1 MKRPTKSVFYQDCS
15 PVGRKAIEED
25 ELSHGSNM
33 TDILSNCLLIGKSD
47 GRQIETLDGWKVQ
60 TLKIFERPNLIS
72 MDEDISSYLTKG
84 INEKYFYRYSLEC
97 KLTKE
102 NQKKL
107 AAKLKQDFNITDHYE
122 ELQSQKSILVPQI
135 VHNCKPEIQKI
146 IEQFQETIREVKSQQ
161 SKDNAEIKSGI
172 ADLKRTVSHHETH
185 SIVLIGDTGAGKSTI
200 ASWLSNDFSNEIFK
214 VSHDEDVTTNHVHQ
228 KEVRLF
234 KGTEHESLLNTTLQ
248 ILDSPGLGN
257 TAMDKDGI
265 RLTDEHVLNIICD
278 TVQRNCPYEYHEL
291 STKVLLIR
299 GSQLSKTKS

>member
-1 MKRPTKSVFYQDCS
+1 MFDGMKKPTKSVFYKDCS
-15 PVGRKAIEED
+15 PVGTTAIMED

-60 TLKIFERPNLIS
+60 TLKIFERPNLIR
-72 MDEDISSYLTKG
+72 MDEDISRYLANG
-84 INEKYFYRYSLEC
+84 INEKYYYRYSLEC

-102 NQKKL
+102 NQKKM

-146 IEQFQETIREVKSQQ
+146 IEHFQETIQKGITEVKSQQ

-172 ADLKRTVSHHETH
+172 ADLKRTVSHHEMH
-185 SIVLIGDTGAGKSTI
+185 SIVLIGDTGVGKSTI

-234 KGTEHESLLNTTLQ
+234 KGTDYESLLSTTLQ

-278 TVQRNCPYEYHEL
+278 TVQKNCPYQHHEL
-291 STKVLLIR
+291 H
-299 GSQLSKTKS
+299 